1 MHWKA
6 TALAI
11 VLACGYAGVSHADEL
26 TQIVQQ
32 DLTALGY
39 DTGGVD
45 GNPGTKTVIAVSR
58 FQAEH
63 GLEVT
68 GEITPQLAGRI
79 KAAMSQ
85 GGSAGQ
91 AQPAAASP
99 AQAQADINISTPS
112 INKLKQAMSSRFQQ
126 LQPAFNS
133 GAVGLTNDGLIA
145 LRDPNALGLK
155 ERGQAQQLVKQENSD
170 RSALYRE
177 IAKANGHPEWERDIR
192 NTFAKQW
199 IKNAR
204 GGWWYQD
211 DSGSWRQ
218 R

>member
-1 MHWKA
+1 MSA
-6 TALAI
+6 T
-11 VLACGYAGVSHADEL
+11 L
-26 TQIVQQ
+26 TQQVF
-32 DLTALGY
+32 LRH
-39 DTGGVD
+39 
-45 GNPGTKTVIAVSR
+45 KW
-58 FQAEH
+58 
-63 GLEVT
+63 GLISLSLLFLAACVT
-68 GEITPQLAGRI
+68 INVYF
-79 KAAMSQ
+79 
-85 GGSAGQ
+85 
-91 AQPAAASP
+91 PAAAVEKAADRIIEDIWGAPAPSSGALYQPGDVRVAQGWLWLDVVIRP
-99 AQAQADINISTPS
+99 AQAQADINIATPS
-112 INKLKQAMSSRFQQ
+112 INKLKQAMSARFQR

-155 ERGQAQQLVKQENSD
+155 ERGQVQQLVKQENSD